1 MDRVAGYLVLSILLN
16 VITLRWAFREYLH
29 RRHWQ
34 EEATALQHALR
45 SFNQDD
51 REPYSASAVLAWL
64 VTGLFFVGLAALI
77 YSLWG

>member
-1 MDRVAGYLVLSILLN
+1 MERLTGYLMLSILLN

-45 SFNQDD
+45 SFKQDSK
-51 REPYSASAVLAWL
+51 EPSAASAMLGWL
-64 VTGLFFVGLAALI
+64 FSGLFFIGLAALV
-77 YSLWG
+77 YTLWG